1 MTIPT
6 SKTDSPCVKVCLV
19 VTMSDG
25 KPRCTGCYRTLPEI
39 ASWHQ
44 MGEKEK
50 EVITASLQ
58 FRKLALEAIDTNYR

>member
-1 MTIPT
+1 
-6 SKTDSPCVKVCLV
+6 
-19 VTMSDG
+19 MSDG

-50 EVITASLQ
+50 EVIKSSLQ
-58 FRKLALEAIDTNYR
+58 FRKLALDAIDTNYR